1 MKESPKLLQNI
12 KIIISTQQAAAVSS
26 VSNSSEI
33 K

>member
-12 KIIISTQQAAAVSS
+12 TIIISTQQAAVSS